1 MKTEIKEIISELSSD
16 KTKFTLSGTTTLK
29 TKFDISPQEFINYA
43 ELDLSSNYDHNIVNA
58 LSNAKRALD
67 SQLDTL
73 LVCLGYYGISQ
84 KKYWSFPKKID
95 LINELGIIA
104 PRVLRKINKQ
114 RNLLEHQFIK
124 PKVEVVED
132 FLDITL
138 LFIGSTDRFTLNFRN
153 IIHLKNPDQ
162 KKLYVIENNY
172 VKEEINIHIY
182 KTEKE
187 FDFPYLE
194 PEKIE
199 NELISSNSYNHKDA
213 DYNELLKFYL
223 VFMK

>member
-1 MKTEIKEIISELSSD
+1 MNQEIKNILSELNSD
-16 KTKFTLSGTTTLK
+16 KTEFSLLGTTTLK
-29 TKFDISPQEFINYA
+29 TNFDISPQEFIKYA
-43 ELDLSSNYDHNIVNA
+43 ELDLSSNYEHNIVNA

-67 SQLDTL
+67 SQLDSL

-124 PKVEVVED
+124 PDEESVED

-138 LFIGSTDRFTLNFRN
+138 LFIASTDRFTLKFAN
-153 IIHLKNPDQ
+153 IIHLKNIEQ

-172 VKEEINIHIY
+172 VEEKLNVHIY
-182 KTEKE
+182 KTEKQ
-187 FDFPYLE
+187 FSLAYLE

-199 NELISSNSYNHKDA
+199 NELISTNSYNHKDI
-213 DYNELLKFYL
+213 DYDELLKFYL
-223 VFMK
+223 TYLK